1 MVQTLKEIQEEID
14 YLEKQ
19 YGQQLGDNYGRE
31 RSKELRAKIR
41 GLERAKII
49 IYRNGGR

>member
-14 YLEKQ
+14 YLERQ
-19 YGQQLGDNYGRE
+19 YKQQLSDDWGKE
-31 RSKELRAKIR
+31 RSKEIRAKIR

-49 IYRNGGR
+49 VYRNGGM